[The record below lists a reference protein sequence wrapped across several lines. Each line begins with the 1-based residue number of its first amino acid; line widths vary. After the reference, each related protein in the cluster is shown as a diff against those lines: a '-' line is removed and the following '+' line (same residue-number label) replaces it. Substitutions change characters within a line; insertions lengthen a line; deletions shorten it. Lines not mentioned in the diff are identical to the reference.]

1 MHEEGFTTAMQ
12 KKKENVFGP
21 FNKLVKAEMGPD
33 KLRVKVYGMLYIY
46 IH

>member
-1 MHEEGFTTAMQ
+1 MKKGSPPPCK